1 MPGSGPYIE
10 SRCTQFSEIT
20 SFRAA
25 ASWALLEKR
34 GIRSPP
40 VGRTA
45 GLPLRVAATPA
56 TSDFDRP
63 DGLGPKRLIGVH
75 NGLEAL
81 VLQWWWKQTIGAEL
95 TNIGHKFG
103 RRPMRGCFG
112 PSVVQSVPAHKGV
125 LPVGLD

>member
-1 MPGSGPYIE
+1 MPGSRSYIE

-45 GLPLRVAATPA
+45 DLPLRVAAAPA

-63 DGLGPKRLIGVH
+63 DGLGPKRVIGVH

-81 VLQWWWKQTIGAEL
+81 VLQ
-95 TNIGHKFG
+95 
-103 RRPMRGCFG
+103 
-112 PSVVQSVPAHKGV
+112 
-125 LPVGLD
+125 